1 MKFAMLMADA
11 TAQARIALALA
22 GNGIEAVPFDSADAL
37 VAAQAAQAF
46 AAILVEDA
54 VPNGDDPLGHLLPHL
69 AAQTALIVIG
79 AGGAASMSRAL
90 LRGADDYAI
99 NCEPAAE
106 HLVQR
111 VIARTRVK
119 LRTARNSVLTLGA
132 YTLDLAQSALWSP
145 GRQAQLTARELS
157 LARLLFEQRN
167 QLVPNDQLCRA
178 LCGRVD
184 AAAVRA
190 VKQHAYE
197 LRRKLR
203 LVTPEG
209 GPALRIETVYGQGYR
224 LAG

>member
-1 MKFAMLMADA
+1 MKFAMLMADP

-22 GNGIEAVPFDSADAL
+22 GNGIEAVPFDGADAL
-37 VAAQAAQAF
+37 VVAQAAQAF

-54 VPNGDDPLGHLLPHL
+54 VPNGDDPLSRLLPHV

-111 VIARTRVK
+111 IIARTRVK
-119 LRTARNSVLTLGA
+119 LRAARKSVLTLGV
-132 YTLDLAQSALWSP
+132 YTLDLAQGALWSP
-145 GRQAQLTARELS
+145 GRQVQLTARELS
-157 LARLLFEQRN
+157 LARLLFEQPS
-167 QLVPNDQLCRA
+167 QLVPNAQLCRA

-184 AAAVRA
+184 VAAARA

-209 GPALRIETVYGQGYR
+209 GEALRIETVYGQGYR